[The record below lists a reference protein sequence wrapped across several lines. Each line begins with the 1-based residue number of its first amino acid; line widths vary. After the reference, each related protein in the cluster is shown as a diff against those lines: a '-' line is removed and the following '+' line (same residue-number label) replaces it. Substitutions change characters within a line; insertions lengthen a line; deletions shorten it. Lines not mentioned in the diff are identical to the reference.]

1 MRLLWWAAPADVA
14 RLVPDLHEVWLSL
27 LPRMPQGSSG
37 GALLPGGE
45 QMTAPT
51 TLGEVL
57 DKWEGKGRATFG
69 QTGGAI
75 HAFTQDLRRILY
87 GIDEPCPECETSG
100 VGSPPADGRPY
111 GPVCPTCHELR
122 GTGRIKT
129 PGLVERV
136 AASAL
141 AEQEFTSWRV
151 ALRREI
157 REATP

>member
-1 MRLLWWAAPADVA
+1 MS
-14 RLVPDLHEVWLSL
+14 E
-27 LPRMPQGSSG
+27 
-37 GALLPGGE
+37 
-45 QMTAPT
+45 PT
-51 TLGEVL
+51 TVGEVL

-75 HAFTQDLRRILY
+75 HDFTQDLRRNLY
-87 GIDEPCPECETSG
+87 GTDEPCPECETSG

>member
-1 MRLLWWAAPADVA
+1 MSKP
-14 RLVPDLHEVWLSL
+14 
-27 LPRMPQGSSG
+27 M
-37 GALLPGGE
+37 
-45 QMTAPT
+45 

-75 HAFTQDLRRILY
+75 HDFTQDLRRILY
-87 GIDEPCPECETSG
+87 GTDEPCPECETSG

-129 PGLVERV
+129 PGVEDRLLPV
-136 AASAL
+136 VGPIAPADMRAN
-141 AEQEFTSWRV
+141 
-151 ALRREI
+151 LRREI
-157 REATP
+157 GEATP

>member
-1 MRLLWWAAPADVA
+1 MTEPA
-14 RLVPDLHEVWLSL
+14 
-27 LPRMPQGSSG
+27 
-37 GALLPGGE
+37 
-45 QMTAPT
+45 

-57 DKWEGKGRATFG
+57 DKWEGKGRATVG

-75 HAFTQDLRRILY
+75 HDFTQELRRALY
-87 GIDEPCPECETSG
+87 GTDEPCPECETSG

-136 AASAL
+136 KREILAAAESDELPKSAGAAYGIVL
-141 AEQEFTSWRV
+141 AAE

-157 REATP
+157 GETTP